1 MLLCRKHRD
10 DQLRLVSVSWRG
22 KTNPTKTLVFVS
34 VLWWIKLG
42 WFIQPVKLPGPNE
55 SYKISPFLGG
65 NSFGVHT
72 RLMAVEPTGPVLF
85 EKLILPTEL
94 LCIQLLCSLCYFFLM
109 HHSCIFYDLLL
120 LLIMM
125 LPFGMKFDHK
135 IISRLRFCFF
145 FFFNMLG

>member
-94 LCIQLLCSLCYFFLM
+94 LCIQLFVLSV
-109 HHSCIFYDLLL
+109 LLL
-120 LLIMM
+120 
-125 LPFGMKFDHK
+125 FDASLVYFLWLV
-135 IISRLRFCFF
+135 ITIDYDVAFWNEVWS
-145 FFFNMLG
+145 